1 MLSLNNLR
9 STALILAMI
18 FIGNGSYIQ
27 IKAWLAQH
35 LIEYSF
41 AQSKQLNELTKPW
54 PWADTHAI
62 AKLHIGDTTNFILHD
77 ANMRNLAFGPA
88 HFVGSPLPGDKGN
101 SVILGHRDTHFA
113 HLQNVEVG
121 QSIIVSTHISDIKYR
136 VEELMIVDQTD
147 VGVIENMSQ
156 TALTLITCYPF
167 NSISPDPDKRFVV
180 RAVKES

>member
-1 MLSLNNLR
+1 MFNRNFLR
-9 STALILAMI
+9 IIALLTGMILIL
-18 FIGNGSYIQ
+18 NGSYIQ

-41 AQSKQLNELTKPW
+41 AQFIQTHEHSKPW

-88 HFVGSPLPGDKGN
+88 HFIGSTFPGDKGN

-113 HLQNVEVG
+113 HLKNIEIG
-121 QSIIVSTHISDIKYR
+121 QTIRVSTHMSDTNYR
-136 VEELMIVDQTD
+136 VEEIMIVNQTD
-147 VGVIENMSQ
+147 VGILENMNQ

-167 NSISPDPDKRFVV
+167 NSISPAPDQRFVV
-180 RAVKES
+180 RAIKES